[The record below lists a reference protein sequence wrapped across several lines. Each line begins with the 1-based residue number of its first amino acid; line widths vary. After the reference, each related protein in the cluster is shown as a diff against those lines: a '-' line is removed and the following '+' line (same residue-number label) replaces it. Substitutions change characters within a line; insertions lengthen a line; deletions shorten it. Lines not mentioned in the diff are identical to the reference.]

1 MRHGFGSMSSIP
13 VTGASKTEAPL
24 ECNYRGGVRPQIL
37 FGGGWEDNWRI
48 VGYTVYRDHGSE
60 GGGRGRQTGIH
71 CLHNSKHSVLN
82 C

>member
-24 ECNYRGGVRPQIL
+24 ECNYIGGGVRPQIL

-48 VGYTVYRDHGSE
+48 VGYTETMGPRGGG
-60 GGGRGRQTGIH
+60 GGGRQVYTVYTTVNIQF
-71 CLHNSKHSVLN
+71 
-82 C
+82 